1 MKALPGVQAL
11 IVGSALFGEDAYVA
25 ELRQLAQAEGVAE
38 RVHFAGFQNDVATI
52 MAGVDIVLHTST
64 HAEPFGRVV
73 VEGMLAGR
81 PVIATSGGGV
91 NEIVA
96 DGENGLLVPPNDP
109 PALAAAVSRLMKD
122 QELARRIAAQGR
134 ASAAT
139 RTSIS
144 TRPATIWWRS
154 SER

>member
-1 MKALPGVQAL
+1 
-11 IVGSALFGEDAYVA
+11 
-25 ELRQLAQAEGVAE
+25 
-38 RVHFAGFQNDVATI
+38 
-52 MAGVDIVLHTST
+52 
-64 HAEPFGRVV
+64 
-73 VEGMLAGR
+73 MLAGR

-139 RTSIS
+139 RFNIDQTCNDMVEVLGEVITKS
-144 TRPATIWWRS
+144 
-154 SER
+154 